1 MLIARICLLFL
12 IFLSYSIFGDNKKA
26 QTLFQNI
33 QSNGWLKE
41 KIALGARLGE
51 QGKSAEPY
59 ILRLL
64 DAASYWDRQAGI
76 EATRKFNSDVLSR
89 RLLTLY
95 LEDHMTDAMSKEV
108 ISESI
113 DHYSAYILERW
124 ESSRVESE
132 RTKLVFLIGQAND
145 EKSRVLIKEIV
156 SDKKSKHRI
165 TAFQTL
171 VDRKNPSDDSFIR
184 GKFEDRDLRFL
195 VMKHIFE
202 RGNQNDKLLLS
213 SVLRDPKKNL
223 PEIITA
229 LASVKK
235 WGAYEEQETEYTTVL
250 QDDSFSE
257 DAKIYAITSFKD
269 YRSES
274 IRMSLCEL
282 SRDGI
287 DQETR
292 IVSAEA
298 LIPYSDIR
306 NLDCLKRISK
316 ELYIERQKQNGF
328 ADLFATFVTLGLS
341 NLMKGIQENRTR
353 TNFSMKQAEV
363 QRHFE
368 FLQLKS
374 KAKNHND

>member
-1 MLIARICLLFL
+1 M
-12 IFLSYSIFGDNKKA
+12 
-26 QTLFQNI
+26 
-33 QSNGWLKE
+33 
-41 KIALGARLGE
+41 GE

-108 ISESI
+108 IIESI

-235 WGAYEEQETEYTTVL
+235 WGAYEEQET
-250 QDDSFSE
+250 
-257 DAKIYAITSFKD
+257 
-269 YRSES
+269 
-274 IRMSLCEL
+274 
-282 SRDGI
+282 
-287 DQETR
+287 R

-316 ELYIERQKQNGF
+316 EPYIERQKQNGF